1 MRAVD
6 DSDIKPGSVDALPTG
21 AEERPE
27 TGPVSAP
34 VRRAMRTSQVPT
46 GEFDRASVSAQLVH
60 AHGLEAPS
68 AEEALD
74 TAVELAHAM
83 RPEMD
88 DDEVVQTFVAG
99 LCALL
104 PGRRFVVRL
113 LPRPPREPA
122 GAMWTTGPVIDG
134 AADRFRIE
142 RTILGRY
149 GFYAE
154 QAQRV
159 GLEVVDRYQGEFHR
173 AARGFHAPIF
183 FGRMLL
189 GVLSVEYYPGE
200 SPPSGDPRVVG
211 QLAIQLG
218 ASLAHRHARED
229 SANLEEQ
236 VIQAEKL
243 ATLGQLAAGVVHELN
258 NPLTSISA
266 YGELLHAKLAN
277 AGADP
282 GDTEK
287 LRRIVQSA
295 DRILRFTRD
304 LVTYARPSSE
314 PPQELALREVVGQG
328 VVFCEHLILE
338 HGADVEIEVDTGVP
352 TIRGVRGQLHQ
363 VLINLITNAC
373 HAMPEGAG
381 ELRIRV
387 RTQSPRFVELWVKD
401 NGAGIPEHLHEAI
414 FQPFFSTKGEG
425 KGTGLG
431 LSIVRNIVQQ
441 HGGSIE
447 VRSVVGEGAT
457 FVVAFP
463 VGDPT

>member
-1 MRAVD
+1 MSGEGD
-6 DSDIKPGSVDALPTG
+6 DSLESQRTAPPAAESVSEPPTTSI
-21 AEERPE
+21 A
-27 TGPVSAP
+27 AP
-34 VRRAMRTSQVPT
+34 RRRSMRTSQIPT
-46 GEFDRASVSAQLVH
+46 GEFDRAAVRARISQ
-60 AHGLEAPS
+60 AHGLETPS
-68 AEEALD
+68 IDEALD
-74 TAVELAHAM
+74 TAVELAHGM

-88 DDEVVQTFVAG
+88 DDAVVQTFVAA

-113 LPRPPREPA
+113 LPRPPREPS
-122 GAMWTTGPVIDG
+122 GAMWTTGPVLDG

-142 RTILGRY
+142 RITLGRY
-149 GFYAE
+149 GIYAE
-154 QAQRV
+154 QAERF
-159 GLEVVDRYQGEFHR
+159 GLEVADVYEGEFHR
-173 AARGFHAPIF
+173 AAKGFHVPIF
-183 FGRMLL
+183 FGRTIL
-189 GVLSVEYYPGE
+189 GVVSTEYYPGE
-200 SPPSGDPRVVG
+200 TPPSGDARVVG

-229 SANLEEQ
+229 SAKLEAQ

-266 YGELLHAKLAN
+266 YGELLHAKLSNAN
-277 AGADP
+277 ADA
-282 GDTEK
+282 GDIEK

-314 PPQELALREVVGQG
+314 PPQELVLREVVGQA

-338 HGADVEIEVDTGVP
+338 HGATVEIEVDPGVP

-363 VLINLITNAC
+363 VLINLVTNAC

-381 ELRIRV
+381 ELRLRV
-387 RTQSPRFVELWVKD
+387 RAPSPAFAVLEVRD
-401 NGAGIPEHLHEAI
+401 NGSGIPEHLHEAV

-431 LSIVRNIVQQ
+431 LSIVRNIVEQ
-441 HGGSIE
+441 HGGTIE
-447 VRSVVGEGAT
+447 LRSVVGEGAT
-457 FVVAFP
+457 FVLTFP
-463 VGDPT
+463 VRGPD